1 MEKKNLVIIFD
12 FDGTIAD
19 TMNFIRTIMDK
30 WSDDVDF
37 PKIKN
42 IDWEELKNKETKK
55 VFKSLGISPAKLPFV
70 LKKVRDILHKEVGKI
85 EPIRGIEKAL
95 FQIKKNNHKLGI
107 LTSSPLE
114 TVEKF
119 LEINN
124 LNFFDFI
131 YSESNIFNKAKKL
144 NNLLKEKKFNPQHV
158 LYVGDET
165 RDIRAAKEAGIK
177 TIAVTWG
184 FNGKEILKEQNPDYL
199 VGNPEELIAL
209 LNDF

>member
-1 MEKKNLVIIFD
+1 MKKNLVVIFD

-30 WSDDVDF
+30 LSDDVDF

-42 IDWEELKNKETKK
+42 IDWEGLKNKETRE
-55 VFKSLGISPAKLPFV
+55 VFKSLGISLTKLPFI

-119 LEINN
+119 LKINN

-165 RDIRAAKEAGIK
+165 RDITAAKEAGVK
-177 TIAVTWG
+177 AIAVTWG
-184 FNGKEILKEQNPDYL
+184 LNGKEILKEQGPDYL

-209 LNDF
+209 LDGF